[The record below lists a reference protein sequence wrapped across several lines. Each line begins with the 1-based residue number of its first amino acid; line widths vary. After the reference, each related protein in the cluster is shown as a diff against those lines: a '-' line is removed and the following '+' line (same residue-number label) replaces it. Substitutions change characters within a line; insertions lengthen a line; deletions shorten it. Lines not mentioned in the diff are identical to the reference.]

1 MASNTLYGLA
11 LLCATALLVLSPI
24 IADILIT
31 KWRKR
36 KSDREFKRW
45 FQHALAEVNE
55 LSESELQYIGCFQEP
70 PPPQPP
76 PRVLRLVR

>member
-1 MASNTLYGLA
+1 MDSNTLYGLA
-11 LLCATALLVLSPI
+11 LLCGAALLVLSPI
-24 IADILIT
+24 IADMLIT
-31 KWRKR
+31 KWRER

-45 FQHALAEVNE
+45 AQQALAEVNE

-70 PPPQPP
+70 PPPRPP